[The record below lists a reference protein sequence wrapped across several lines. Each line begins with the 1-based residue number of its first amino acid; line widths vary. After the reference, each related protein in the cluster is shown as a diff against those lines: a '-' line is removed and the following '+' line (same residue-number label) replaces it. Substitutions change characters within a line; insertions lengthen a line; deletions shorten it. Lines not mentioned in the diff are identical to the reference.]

1 MRAFIV
7 LTLLAAGAAAT
18 PKVRDVAASAV
29 AGRLTTA
36 PYVAQ
41 AVGPAA
47 SHSGSESAEPA
58 PSAVVVAALPAVP
71 AAVSAPVADLRGEV
85 QRLIDATGWRGD
97 AWSITVVSLD
107 RGDTLVAIQPDLALA
122 PASNMKLFTTAAALY
137 YLGPQYRYSTFL
149 LADGPVENGVLSG
162 DLIVYGTGDPTFS
175 DRFGRKMAAWRAFG
189 DTLKALGIREV
200 HGDLI
205 ADASYFG
212 GAGTAEG
219 WQESYMNASYA
230 APAGA
235 LSYAENIATLQIKPA
250 EQVGWRPQVRLV
262 PGGDGIAI
270 VNEAQTVASRRSFI
284 NVMRT
289 AYDGPIMVRGQIARG
304 SLGVLRSV
312 PVSDPARYAAAVL
325 REQLARDSIRIAGEI
340 RSVHSPEDSPVT
352 GRMVFAPAFLN
363 ERPPLRVLAVYQS
376 PPLIDIL
383 EVVNKKSHN
392 LLAEQTLRTVGR
404 VALGDGSIEGGAK
417 AVEHLLSSEAGFVPA
432 NLNIADGSGL
442 SVLNR
447 VTSRSVIHLLSF
459 MAKSPMWDDY
469 WFTLP
474 EAGARDGL
482 RRMYRT
488 AAEHNL
494 RAKTGTINNVSA
506 LSGYVRAANGE
517 RLAFSIIS
525 NNVPSTYRAKR
536 IEDAVGARLAAFNR
550 PVAPE
555 PGKSSSAEPEPASP
569 GSEPAPAPASASAGE
584 RQAAARAETS
594 TASAA
599 TAAPAKAR
607 THTIKKGDT
616 LEGIA
621 KRYGTTVRKL
631 QQANPGLSPRRLI
644 PGKQVK
650 LP

>member
-7 LTLLAAGAAAT
+7 LTLLAMSAAVAPRFRQAAAAADEGPGMFPVVAHVAAAT
-18 PKVRDVAASAV
+18 PAAGKSA
-29 AGRLTTA
+29 
-36 PYVAQ
+36 
-41 AVGPAA
+41 
-47 SHSGSESAEPA
+47 
-58 PSAVVVAALPAVP
+58 PAVP
-71 AAVSAPVADLRGEV
+71 VLASVTAAGTAAGSSVASAAVADLRAEV
-85 QRLIDATGWRGD
+85 ERLVRATGWRGD

-107 RGDTLVAIQPDLALA
+107 RGDTLVAIDPDVALA
-122 PASNMKLFTTAAALY
+122 PASNMKLLTTAAALY
-137 YLGPQYRYSTFL
+137 YLGPHYRYSTFL
-149 LADGPVENGVLSG
+149 LADGNIENGVLNG
-162 DLIVYGTGDPTFS
+162 DLILYGTGDPTFS
-175 DRFGRKMAAWRAFG
+175 DRFGRKMSAWRAFS

-200 HGDLI
+200 RGNLV

-212 GAGTAEG
+212 GAGTAPG
-219 WQESYMNASYA
+219 WQESYMNAAYA

-250 EQVGWRPQVRLV
+250 AQIGWRPQVTLL

-270 VNEAQTVASRRSFI
+270 VNEAQTVAARNSWI
-284 NVMRT
+284 NVLRT

-325 REQLARDSIRIAGEI
+325 REQLARDSIRIAGDI
-340 RSVHSPEDSPVT
+340 RSVNRPDDSPVT
-352 GRMVFAPAFLN
+352 GRMVFAPAFSS
-363 ERPPLRVLAVYQS
+363 EKPPLRVLAVYQS
-376 PPLIDIL
+376 PPLLDIL

-404 VALGDGSIEGGAK
+404 VALGNGSIEGGAK
-417 AVEHLLSSEAGFVPA
+417 AVEHLLTAEAGFVPE
-432 NLNIADGSGL
+432 NLHIADGSGL

-447 VTSRSVIHLLSF
+447 LTSRSIIHLLSF

-469 WFTLP
+469 WHTLP
-474 EAGARDGL
+474 EAGASDGL

-488 AAEHNL
+488 PAERNL

-506 LSGYVRAANGE
+506 LSGYVRAKNGE

-536 IEDAVGARLAAFNR
+536 IEDAVGARLAAFTR
-550 PVAPE
+550 PTA
-555 PGKSSSAEPEPASP
+555 GGGTDDKSSEASESA
-569 GSEPAPAPASASAGE
+569 APA
-584 RQAAARAETS
+584 
-594 TASAA
+594 ASAA
-599 TAAPAKAR
+599 QAPTATQPAVREGAAASNAQPAARPATAR
-607 THTIKKGDT
+607 THTIRQGDT
-616 LEGIA
+616 LEAIA

-631 QQANPGLSPRRLI
+631 QDANPGLSPRRLI
-644 PGKQVK
+644 PGKKVN